1 MKRNL
6 EAKNDRQP
14 RKPKVQRSLT
24 SMFGIQGPKFVEAIG
39 TLLICPYC
47 RHKFRAPQGLIAH
60 KHMYERAGD
69 NILPKARLNFNNYS
83 RECLKPPPPAGI
95 DGLPAARP
103 TPSAHTCNR
112 EG

>member
-39 TLLICPYC
+39 TQLICPYC
-47 RHKFRAPQGLIAH
+47 RHQGLIAH
-60 KHMYERAGD
+60 KHMHERAGD
-69 NILPKARLNFNNYS
+69 NILPKAKLYFNSYS
-83 RECLKPPPPAGI
+83 RDYLRPPPPAGC
-95 DGLPAARP
+95 R
-103 TPSAHTCNR
+103 
-112 EG
+112 